1 MKAADLVRDID
12 MDDISFVALC
22 LFLDMKLWTGDKQ
35 LYIGLTQKGFD
46 NLITTQEII
55 QLRHSSDE

>member
-1 MKAADLVRDID
+1 